1 MSTGSASGA
10 TVEVHIQGTNLDDD
24 RWDNPAARFNTHRRG
39 VWELLTG
46 SEVLPRYP
54 GVRSTTWEV
63 PGGQGERRAQHQPIQ
78 GRTIPMRVKVWPI
91 CTDPANE
98 MYQRE
103 GRDAQER
110 LGFLAQNL
118 RELKWRTRLGAQLSG
133 GNLKMTRTLTT
144 GEHYLTGDG
153 MTGGTEA
160 CSVSVQADWD
170 EEIAEGAKYAI
181 VTALYRN
188 GAGTWYTPW
197 QYVGRTGL
205 VAGRTYQLEVP
216 VGDAPIDDAMVA
228 VRLQPT
234 AYSGNH
240 RFTNE
245 FGVGFSTA
253 SLQAARW
260 HIFNC
265 AGSEWARGEHEN
277 RVWNVSKP
285 DRGAMRAHGRPMG
298 SALLIQPGIAGDG
311 RRVGKVNVRLTQ
323 GGQVFL
329 AVRPKW
335 F

>member
-1 MSTGSASGA
+1 MSTGIYSRES
-10 TVEVHIQGTNLDDD
+10 VEVSLQGVNLDDD
-24 RWDNPAARFNTHRRG
+24 RWENPGTRFNTHRSG

-46 SEVLPRYP
+46 TEVLPRYP
-54 GVRSTTWEV
+54 GARTTRWEV
-63 PGGQGERRAQHQPIQ
+63 PGGQGERRAQHQPVQ
-78 GRTIPMRVKVWPI
+78 ARTIPVRIRFLPI
-91 CTDPANE
+91 CTDPSHP

-110 LGFLAQNL
+110 FGFLARNI
-118 RELKWRTRLGAQLSG
+118 REFMFRTQTGKQLSG
-133 GNLKMTRTLTT
+133 GNLKMTRTLSA
-144 GEHYLTGDG
+144 GEHFLTESGR
-153 MTGGTEA
+153 TGGTEY
-160 CSVSVQADWD
+160 CVGFFESDWD
-170 EEIAEGAKYAI
+170 QEVADGAKFATL
-181 VTALYRN
+181 TALFRN
-188 GAGTWYTPW
+188 PTGTWYTDW

-205 VAGRTYQLEVP
+205 AAGRTYQLEVP
-216 VGDAPIDDAMVA
+216 VGDAPIEDAMVA
-228 VRLQPT
+228 VRLQPS
-234 AYSGNH
+234 AHSGNH

-245 FGVGFSTA
+245 FGVGFTTA

-277 RVWNVSKP
+277 RVWNVPKP